1 MNEPTSS
8 KHESDRT
15 LAAPVRARL
24 PAARPL
30 SPSLL
35 AHRRC
40 PHAVPGKGQARG
52 CSSSRS
58 PGEQQP
64 LPGQLWGGGGIPR
77 KSVPKMSPLL
87 LAPSQAPPCH
97 LTRRGPWGQ
106 AHLAVPATPP
116 FPAQQTPIS
125 SPEGITQRQGLAP
138 AQTIRSAASHTREGG
153 GGVLKAEFNPASV
166 CAAPRAWARRQESQ
180 AGRTPRG
187 GGGGGVIAWLSRSSQ
202 SRSGSKPGVSDPSE
216 ARALRMGGQGGHM
229 PGL

>member
-1 MNEPTSS
+1 MNQHQANMSQIARWQPQCGHVSQLPGLSAPPCWHTEGAPT
-8 KHESDRT
+8 
-15 LAAPVRARL
+15 
-24 PAARPL
+24 L
-30 SPSLL
+30 SQ
-35 AHRRC
+35 
-40 PHAVPGKGQARG
+40 GKGR
-52 CSSSRS
+52 
-58 PGEQQP
+58 PGDV
-64 LPGQLWGGGGIPR
+64 LPFEEPRRAAATPGPALGGKIPR

-166 CAAPRAWARRQESQ
+166 CAAPRAWAWRQESQ
-180 AGRTPRG
+180 AGRTPG
-187 GGGGGVIAWLSRSSQ
+187 GRGGVIAWLSRSSQ
-202 SRSGSKPGVSDPSE
+202 SRSGSKPGVSDPSK